1 MYNNGSVAELV
12 DAVDLKSIDPGSC
25 GFDPRPSYHLFN
37 ALVAQWLEQ
46 GSHKP
51 LVVGS
56 SPTGRT
62 KRNSGIINKMAM
74 FDLTLILVATV
85 VLITL
90 SICTSR

>member
-62 KRNSGIINKMAM
+62 KRNSDIIRYDRN
-74 FDLTLILVATV
+74 
-85 VLITL
+85 
-90 SICTSR
+90 

>member
-25 GFDPRPSYHLFN
+25 GFDPRPSYHLNN

-51 LVVGS
+51 LVAGS
-56 SPTGRT
+56 SPARRT
-62 KRNSGIINKMAM
+62 KRNSRIINKKTMYDLILVLVAT
-74 FDLTLILVATV
+74 LTLIT
-85 VLITL
+85 LIQL
-90 SICTSR
+90 TSK